1 VTPAASGGP
10 GSGAADA
17 PPRAPRPAARRAL
30 RLAAA
35 VTTGLGLALAFPGP
49 DLGPVAFVALV
60 PLLVA
65 VETVRPRVA
74 AGLGLVAGLAFFGVH
89 LRWIEVFGNLAWAS
103 LSIAQALFVAAFFA
117 LVPATRRLGGWRVA
131 LLPACWAALEL
142 VRAHAPLGGFPWGIL
157 GLTQHGG
164 GPLLPLARVVG
175 VYGLSAVVVAVN
187 LALAMAVR
195 AVLAAAPPE
204 ATQARLPEARQ
215 ARPEARQARPEV
227 RQARL
232 PEARQG
238 RAAAGAPWRRPAAAL
253 AWAAL
258 AAALPLAGLAAPA
271 APPVDGPS
279 LDVVAVQGNVPGRGR
294 ADRLGQEALADAETF
309 ANHVAATTRLAGDRP
324 PPDLVVWGEGAVNDD
339 PFADPALLRGIREAA
354 GAAGAPLLLGA
365 TTDVPPDR
373 VANEAL
379 LFTPGGML
387 ADRYVKRRLV
397 PFGEYVPGGATMRRL
412 LPVTNEAGRDR
423 APGRRLEPLLV
434 DGVRFGTII
443 CWESAYAEDPRRL
456 ARDGARFLVVLT
468 NNSSWGLAPGS
479 RQHLATSQLRAVETG
494 RTVVHAAI
502 SGISAVVGPDG
513 TARQRTGLYEAA
525 TVRAA
530 VAPRSGLTVYTRFG
544 RLVEAVLLGLA
555 VGTLAAVALT
565 GRRVGVPSDT
575 GRAVPG
581 PQPAAS
587 RGRP

>member
-1 VTPAASGGP
+1 M
-10 GSGAADA
+10 
-17 PPRAPRPAARRAL
+17 

-35 VTTGLGLALAFPGP
+35 VTTGLGLVLAFPGP

-65 VETVRPRVA
+65 VETMRPRVA
-74 AGLGLVAGLAFFGVH
+74 AGLGLLAGLVFFGVH

-142 VRAHAPLGGFPWGIL
+142 ARAHGPLGGFPWGVL
-157 GLTQHGG
+157 GLSQHDG

-175 VYGLSAVVVAVN
+175 AYGLSAVIVAVN
-187 LALAMAVR
+187 LALAIAVR
-195 AVLAAAPPE
+195 TALGAGRRE
-204 ATQARLPEARQ
+204 TRQ
-215 ARPEARQARPEV
+215 AGAPAD
-227 RQARL
+227 
-232 PEARQG
+232 
-238 RAAAGAPWRRPAAAL
+238 APWRRPAVAL
-253 AWAAL
+253 AWVVL

-309 ANHVAATTRLAGDRP
+309 ANHVAATTRLADDRP

-339 PFADPALLRGIREAA
+339 PFAHPALLEGIREAA

-365 TTDVPPDR
+365 STDVPPDR

-379 LFTPGGML
+379 LFTSGGVL

-423 APGRRLEPLLV
+423 APGRRLEPMMV
-434 DGVRFGTII
+434 DGIRFGTII

-494 RTVVHAAI
+494 RTVVHAAV

-513 TARQRTGLYEAA
+513 VARQRTGLYEAA

-555 VGTLAAVALT
+555 VATLAAVALT
-565 GRRVGVPSDT
+565 GQRVGVPSDT

-587 RGRP
+587 RGGP